1 MNKIKV
7 LIADDH
13 SVVRMGLAALLG
25 AEDDIE
31 VVGEAK
37 NGDEAVSQSVLL
49 MPDVVVMDLV
59 MPKKDGIAATAELR
73 EKLPSAK
80 VLVLTSYSTSDGIA
94 HAIDAGAAGALMKSA
109 ENETLIEAIRSVHAG
124 RQFIPA
130 SIRRLTAGD
139 TFINY
144 PRPLQ
149 RRHCKAARHQQGQR
163 QDAHPRALSET
174 RCRHPCRSRRHS
186 VAEASAED
194 MIVISILQ
202 AQARFSAAQAQRH
215 GELSLQ
221 RQCA

>member
-130 SIRRLTAGD
+130 SIRRLISED
-139 TFINY
+139 PPVPELS
-144 PRPLQ
+144 PRQLEILSSITRGLSNDDIAKQ
-149 RRHCKAARHQQGQR
+149 LGISRASVKTHILALFQKLGAA
-163 QDAHPRALSET
+163 T
-174 RCRHPCRSRRHS
+174 R
-186 VAEASAED
+186 AEAVA
-194 MIVISILQ
+194 IALRKQLLKI
-202 AQARFSAAQAQRH
+202 
-215 GELSLQ
+215 
-221 RQCA
+221 